1 MGIDGFNRLKHG
13 IMFDKNMKDVLITL
27 IKDEASFNKRIIKI
41 VDKHGLNKIRFIDG
55 YTPVKYPTIV
65 TTFVKEG
72 IPYCFLEYEVG
83 DKFER
88 ITK

>member
-41 VDKHGLNKIRFIDG
+41 VDKHGLDKIRFIDG

-65 TTFVKEG
+65 TTFVKER
-72 IPYCFLEYEVG
+72 IPYCFLEYEVE

>member
-13 IMFDKNMKDVLITL
+13 IMFDKNMRDVLISL
-27 IKDEASFNKRIIKI
+27 IKDEESFNSRILKI
-41 VDKHGLNKIRFIDG
+41 VDKHGLDKVCFMDG
-55 YTPVKYPTIV
+55 YTPIKYPTIV
-65 TTFVKEG
+65 TTFVKEKV
-72 IPYCFLEYEVG
+72 PYCFLEYEVE